1 VAEVTNLRRFYL
13 HKRIEARVYDDTDL
27 DTVWQSKQESISG
40 TPLAESFP
48 NRTALAA
55 IGYTTVE
62 DLDGADE
69 EELVRAGLSQH
80 QATEVIAA
88 L

>member
-1 VAEVTNLRRFYL
+1 MSEVKNLRRFYL
-13 HKRIEARVYDDTDL
+13 HKRIEARVYEDSDL
-27 DTVWQSKQESISG
+27 DTVWQSKQEAIAG
-40 TPLAESFP
+40 
-48 NRTALAA
+48 TALAASFPHLAELTA
-55 IGYTTVE
+55 IGYTTV
-62 DLDGADE
+62 DDIDGADE